1 MATPSRSLAKIFCT
15 ALGLD
20 PGVVRSFRIDADAQN
35 GIVIA
40 TVVMYPTF
48 SDAELETLAQTA
60 LEHGDQFQLNLER
73 DGDDGTA

>member
-40 TVVMYPTF
+40 TVVMYPTL
-48 SDAELETLAQTA
+48 SDMEMEALAQAA
-60 LEHGDQFQLNLER
+60 LKHGDEFQLNMER
-73 DGDDGTA
+73 GHDGTA

>member
-1 MATPSRSLAKIFCT
+1 MATQSRSLAKIFCT

-48 SDAELETLAQTA
+48 SDTELEALAQAA
-60 LEHGDQFQLNLER
+60 LEHGDQFRLNLER
-73 DGDDGTA
+73 DDDGTA